1 MWHDQYH
8 NGIDF
13 SRESDFHRQIPYSPA
28 GMSLTL
34 TGRPDS
40 EILVHFPDGQYED
53 RTALISDFLLMPFFF
68 FQYVVRM
75 RIEDRSQGCRQG
87 NVASVGYFCEN
98 QFP

>member
-40 EILVHFPDGQYED
+40 EILVVMDLFCILRFDAELFG
-53 RTALISDFLLMPFFF
+53 FLLVAFFF

-75 RIEDRSQGCRQG
+75 RVENRFQGCRQS
-87 NVASVGYFCEN
+87 NIASVGYFSEN